1 IANPTASVNTATGFM
16 LGASSYNGASSGST
30 TNSSLTFTG
39 TAALDNIAPTNGA
52 PAPTVLVVYN
62 TTTFNGP
69 ISGPGG
75 LVVARPGNLILSGSN
90 TYAGGTVLNSSGTGV
105 VESQFAT
112 SATSI
117 VTGINFTTSTPAFTR
132 IDPIINLPGAAG
144 FTPTAGFGNPPA
156 NPPGLP

>member
-1 IANPTASVNTATGFM
+1 NLITVAGSNTAFGTGTLALTTGTLLADAAGRTIANDLVFNNSGIANPTASVNTATGFI

-62 TTTFNGP
+62 TTTFSGP

-75 LVVARPGNLILSGSN
+75 LVVAGPGNLILSGSN

-112 SATSI
+112 SA
-117 VTGINFTTSTPAFTR
+117 
-132 IDPIINLPGAAG
+132 
-144 FTPTAGFGNPPA
+144 
-156 NPPGLP
+156 